1 MNETD
6 SFGLADAVLPA
17 GFHRIRCCGLL
28 TSPTRA
34 NNIACIRG
42 LLAGPLIPIDAIK
55 AATTKPEQPK
65 GRFARS
71 VCIISRRLH

>member
-28 TSPTRA
+28 TNPTRQQHRR
-34 NNIACIRG
+34 IRG
-42 LLAGPLIPIDAIK
+42 LLAVPLIPIDAI
-55 AATTKPEQPK
+55 
-65 GRFARS
+65 
-71 VCIISRRLH
+71 